1 MIIYK
6 WSRLGW
12 GLKLRQI
19 TSFFMLNGDLIMV
32 RFPFC
37 ADRSLN
43 RISPFLSF
51 FNVRTFLVQ
60 LSPNLWPKIHRGS
73 VFYVNTNGSY
83 VHIGGQ
89 SSADNLKATVRY
101 FNSFHQ
107 THARLIWTWLVIP
120 PPCLCPYAGVLL
132 LCVLVIP
139 AFPDKEEWNCCS
151 VEEHCDKK
159 TACAVAS
166 LVCGAK
172 L

>member
-1 MIIYK
+1 
-6 WSRLGW
+6 
-12 GLKLRQI
+12 
-19 TSFFMLNGDLIMV
+19 MV
-32 RFPFC
+32 RFWFC

-43 RISPFLSF
+43 RISPSLSF
-51 FNVRTFLVQ
+51 FNVRTFLIQ
-60 LSPNLWPKIHRGS
+60 PSPNLWPKIHRGS

-151 VEEHCDKK
+151 VEKRTAIPK
-159 TACAVAS
+159 TFYVWANRFMKILLKS
-166 LVCGAK
+166 LRLSSVY
-172 L
+172 